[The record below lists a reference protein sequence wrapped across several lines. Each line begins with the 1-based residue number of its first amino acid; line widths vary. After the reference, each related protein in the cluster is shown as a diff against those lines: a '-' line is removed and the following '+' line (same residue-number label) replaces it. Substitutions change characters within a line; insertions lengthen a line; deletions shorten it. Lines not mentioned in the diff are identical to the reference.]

1 MLVERT
7 HKCGEIREANVGQE
21 VVVQGW
27 ASAVRDRGGLA
38 FIVLRDRHGEVQ
50 ITVDERSPEVVRE
63 MVHSVRLEYVLQV
76 TGVVH
81 QRHEG
86 AVNDT
91 MATGRIEVVASELT
105 ILSSTRPLPFALSNW
120 GTAHE
125 ETRLAYRYLDLRRPE
140 LQSNLIIRHQAAMAM
155 RKALTEID
163 FIEVE
168 TPILTKATPE
178 GARDYLVPSR
188 VHPGQWYALPQSP
201 QIFKQILMVAGMDR
215 YFQLCK
221 CFRDEDL
228 RADRQPE
235 FTQIDIEMSF
245 CTQELVL
252 SVAERVIRAMWRDVI
267 GVEVGDIPRISYHES
282 MERFGVDAPDMRFG
296 MELVNLDA
304 LLGASS
310 FVPIQRAIEAGGL
323 IRGFTVKG
331 ASADSSRKVLD
342 KWTDFV
348 RKYHG
353 MGGLLWGKVTE
364 DAITGPLGKCIN
376 ETNRDDFLGLMDADA
391 GDIVLVGA
399 GPRSNVFAGMG
410 KLRVHIAKER
420 ELIPAEGYCFC
431 WIVDFPLFEQ
441 DEDTES
447 GWTSVHHP
455 FTAPIP
461 EHVDW
466 LGTDRMGDIISDA
479 YDLVCNGYEI
489 GGGSIRIH
497 REEVQQRV
505 FAALGINEDDQRK
518 KFGFLLDAL
527 AHGAPPHGG
536 LAFGFDRCIMLLAGT
551 DSIRDVVA
559 FPKTIS
565 AQDLMSQA
573 PSTVPLTDL
582 DELHVRNTVDA

>member
-7 HKCGEIREANVGQE
+7 HKCGELRESNEGQE
-21 VVVQGW
+21 VIVQGW

-38 FIVLRDRHGEVQ
+38 FVVLRDRHGEVQ
-50 ITVDERSPEVVRE
+50 ITVDERSPDAVRE
-63 MVHSVRLEYVLQV
+63 AVHSVRLEYVLQV
-76 TGVVH
+76 KGIVRR
-81 QRHEG
+81 RHEG
-86 AVNDT
+86 AVNPN
-91 MATGRIEVVASELT
+91 MPTGSIEVVATDLT
-105 ILSSTRPLPFALSNW
+105 ILSATRPLPFALSNW

-140 LQSNLIIRHQAAMAM
+140 LQSNLIIRHKAAMAM

-245 CTQELVL
+245 CTQELVP

-267 GVEVGDIPRISYHES
+267 GVDVGEIPRLSYHEA

-304 LLGASS
+304 LLGSS
-310 FVPIQRAIEAGGL
+310 TFVPIQRAVEAGGL

-331 ASADSSRKVLD
+331 AAADSSRKVLD

-364 DAITGPLGKCIN
+364 DSVTGPLGKCIDD
-376 ETNRDDFLGLMDADA
+376 TNRVTFLETMGATV

-399 GPRSNVFAGMG
+399 GPRGNVFFG
-410 KLRVHIAKER
+410 LRQAARSDRER
-420 ELIPAEGYCFC
+420 A
-431 WIVDFPLFEQ
+431 
-441 DEDTES
+441 
-447 GWTSVHHP
+447 
-455 FTAPIP
+455 
-461 EHVDW
+461 
-466 LGTDRMGDIISDA
+466 
-479 YDLVCNGYEI
+479 
-489 GGGSIRIH
+489 
-497 REEVQQRV
+497 
-505 FAALGINEDDQRK
+505 
-518 KFGFLLDAL
+518 
-527 AHGAPPHGG
+527 
-536 LAFGFDRCIMLLAGT
+536 
-551 DSIRDVVA
+551 
-559 FPKTIS
+559 
-565 AQDLMSQA
+565 
-573 PSTVPLTDL
+573 
-582 DELHVRNTVDA
+582 